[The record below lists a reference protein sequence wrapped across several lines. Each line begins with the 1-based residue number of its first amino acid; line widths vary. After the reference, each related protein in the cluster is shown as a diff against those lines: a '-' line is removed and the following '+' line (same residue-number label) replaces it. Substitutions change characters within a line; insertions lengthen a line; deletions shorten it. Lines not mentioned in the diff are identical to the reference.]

1 MDRRTF
7 LAAAAVLTGKSPKT
21 TLAADGG
28 KPVRPTPLRASF
40 SGPACYDDKELF
52 ELKDVLQKRAA
63 VPLVWIGQTA
73 PNEGAHV

>member
-28 KPVRPTPLRASF
+28 KPVRAHATPCRAFLAQRVTTTKSY
-40 SGPACYDDKELF
+40 SS
-52 ELKDVLQKRAA
+52 
-63 VPLVWIGQTA
+63 
-73 PNEGAHV
+73 